1 MPFADPSAPLA
12 LPVPPDPPRRPA
24 VPLLASVVPIVGA
37 AGLALATG
45 SYAMLWFAAL
55 GPLIAGATLVDGA
68 RAARRARRTA
78 EGEAIAARARIAD
91 EIAHRHDV
99 ERASVRTRHPDA
111 AALCLTDAGVWRPV
125 PGRGEALVVGS
136 GERESTLRVSGGGDG
151 PEDARLRA
159 RAAVLDRAP
168 VTVPLPDGVA
178 VVGPDALAEA
188 VLRAL
193 VLQACLVHAPEDL
206 RMLEPQDADRAWMRD
221 LPHVR
226 AGGVRSGG
234 PGRTSVVL
242 GVSGPDSVAPS
253 ADVLVA
259 RVRPGDPVP
268 ARCAAVLTLT
278 SPGRGTLHYAGES
291 RTIEVEAISV
301 GQATALARAL
311 AARAGAAGA
320 ADGGP
325 VRLAD
330 LVPLDRAPASGRGT
344 LSAVIGAAGGAP
356 VAVDLVAD
364 GPHAIVAGV
373 TGSGKSE
380 LLTTWV
386 TALSAAYPPGEVT
399 FLLADFKGG
408 TAFDAL
414 RRLPHVAGVITDL
427 DEAGARRAV
436 ESLRAELR
444 RREAALAA
452 AGVRDIGDE
461 RGELARL
468 VIVVDEFAALLG
480 THPDLHAVF
489 TDVAARGRALGMH
502 LVLGT
507 QRASGVVRDALLAN
521 CPLRISL
528 RVTEAADSRALLGTD
543 AAADL
548 PGAPEARGLALLRC
562 AADDAPRRMRVALTD
577 PELIAAVAERCTPV
591 PAVRRPWMPALPAQ
605 LSLDDLRRIDDL
617 GGIDD
622 VPGPADRE
630 GLDPEGLVIGLVDE
644 PDRQRQV
651 CGSLGPRER
660 GLVVLGAA
668 GSGRSTALATLSAQV
683 GDDRLIVVP
692 SDPEGA
698 WDAVEHAQIAAP
710 GSVVVVD
717 DLDAL
722 LTRYPLDYAQVMA
735 ERIER
740 LARGGGD
747 AGIRLLVG
755 VQRPSGPSARV
766 VELISR
772 RLLLAAASR
781 TDHLAMGG
789 TAELYRRDLPP
800 GRGELDGRAIQV
812 AVASRAVAA
821 HARPPVSVWAP
832 SDAVTGLVLRS
843 GVRPPSRP
851 GFDLVDVR
859 TIADAAVLL
868 GAQRT
873 LIVGDPEAW
882 QRGWRVLEAVRERDE
897 LLIDAACAPDFRA
910 LTGDRELPPY
920 CAAGTDRAWLLR
932 PGARPVRVDVG
943 AKEPRG

>member
-1 MPFADPSAPLA
+1 MPFADPSASLA

-55 GPLIAGATLVDGA
+55 GPLIAGATILDGA
-68 RAARRARRTA
+68 RAARRARRKA
-78 EGEAIAARARIAD
+78 EGEAVAARARIAD
-91 EIAHRHDV
+91 EIARRHDV
-99 ERASVRTRHPDA
+99 ERAAVRTRHPDA

-125 PGRGEALVVGS
+125 PGRGDALVVGS
-136 GERESTLRVSGGGDG
+136 GERESALRVTGGGDD
-151 PEDARLRA
+151 PEDTGLRA
-159 RAAVLDRAP
+159 RAAVLDHAP

-193 VLQACLVHAPEDL
+193 VLQACLVHPPEVL
-206 RMLEPQDADRAWMRD
+206 RVCEPQDVDRAWMRE
-221 LPHVR
+221 LPHLRAGDVR
-226 AGGVRSGG
+226 AGGL
-234 PGRTSVVL
+234 GRTCTVL
-242 GVSGPDSVAPS
+242 GVSGPDSAAPP

-278 SPGRGTLHYAGES
+278 SPGKGTLQHAGES
-291 RTIEVEAISV
+291 RTIDVEAISA
-301 GQATALARAL
+301 GQATAVARAL

-320 ADGGP
+320 VDGGP
-325 VRLAD
+325 VRLGD
-330 LVPLDRAPASGRGT
+330 LVPLDRPPAPGRGT
-344 LSAVIGAAGGAP
+344 LSAVLGVAGGAP

-386 TALSAAYPPGEVT
+386 TALCAAYPPGEVT

-414 RRLPHVAGVITDL
+414 RALPHVAGVITDL
-427 DEAGARRAV
+427 DETGARRAV

-452 AGVRDIGDE
+452 AGVRDIRDE

-502 LVLGT
+502 LILGT

-521 CPLRISL
+521 CPLRLSL
-528 RVTEAADSRALLGTD
+528 RVTDAADSRALLGTD

-548 PGAPEARGLALLRC
+548 PGTAEARGLALMRRG
-562 AADDAPRRMRVALTD
+562 ADDGPRRLRVALTD
-577 PELIAAVAERCTPV
+577 PELIAAIAERCTPM
-591 PAVRRPWMPALPAQ
+591 PAVRRPWMPELPA
-605 LSLDDLRRIDDL
+605 LLPLDDLDDVGRVADV
-617 GGIDD
+617 GGIADPD
-622 VPGPADRE
+622 V
-630 GLDPEGLVIGLVDE
+630 LIIGLVDE

-651 CGSLGPRER
+651 PATLGPRER

-683 GDDRLIVVP
+683 PSDLLIVVP
-692 SDPEGA
+692 SDPEAA
-698 WDAVEHAQIAAP
+698 WDAVERAQIAAP
-710 GSVVVVD
+710 GTVVVVD

-735 ERIER
+735 ERVER

-747 AGIRLLVG
+747 AGIRLVVG
-755 VQRPSGPSARV
+755 VQRPSGVSARI
-766 VELISR
+766 VELIPR

-781 TDHLAMGG
+781 TDHLAVGG

-800 GRGELDGRAIQV
+800 GRGELDGRVIQV
-812 AVASRAVAA
+812 AVASRAVPA
-821 HARPPVSVWAP
+821 HARPTLPVWAP
-832 SDAVTGLVLRS
+832 SDVVTGLVLRT
-843 GVRPPSRP
+843 GTP
-851 GFDLVDVR
+851 GPARRVFDVVDVR
-859 TIADAAVLL
+859 TIADPAQLHAAR
-868 GAQRT
+868 RT
-873 LIVGDPEAW
+873 LIVGDAEAW
-882 QRGWRVLEAVRERDE
+882 QRGWRVLEAVRERHE
-897 LLIDAACAPDFRA
+897 LVIDAACAPDFRA

-920 CAAGTDRAWLLR
+920 CAAGSGRGWLLR
-932 PGARPVRVDVG
+932 PGARPVRVDLG
-943 AKEPRG
+943 AEEPRG